1 MEVRRN
7 IAYGEEPEQL
17 LDVYMAERADKM
29 LVFFH
34 GGGLE
39 SGTKEENADAFH
51 VLAQNGV
58 NVVSVEYRMY
68 PRAGYPDFIED
79 GARAAGWVSRNAI
92 AKASNHAIAKA
103 SNHAIAKASN
113 HAIAKASNHAI
124 AKASNHAIA
133 KASRI
138 AKEQGLPLYVGGSSA
153 GAYIAMM
160 LAFDPSYLKPYGIDK
175 IHGYIFD
182 AGQPTTHFRV
192 LKERGFDPRRIVVD
206 SAAPLYHVGTVGEVP
221 PILILAADND
231 ISGRVEQLSLL
242 AKTLEDF
249 GHRNV
254 TFRVLE
260 GFSHCGYCHADDGE
274 GNLFYPKI
282 LLDFLNRQE

>member
-51 VLAQNGV
+51 VLAQKGV
-58 NVVSVEYRMY
+58 KVVSVEYRMY

-79 GARAAGWVSRNAI
+79 GARAVGWVSRN
-92 AKASNHAIAKA
+92 
-103 SNHAIAKASN
+103 
-113 HAIAKASNHAI
+113 AI